1 MAKKKERKVQWYQRC
16 VCVSRMSI
24 MSNEPKK
31 YNEQWAWWAMS
42 MMSTMS
48 MLSTISKFQMS
59 FECISMRWV
68 YSKKSLNSP
77 KMNFFF
83 QILEPCLL
91 WGSPLFLKCPSRTGG
106 ATSAFPHSIIDNHDK
121 KYIGGGRRGRKD
133 WDTYYYSLS
142 DTHTSAPKMS
152 QRMCSKNIRV
162 VSHVWPGCVK
172 T

>member
-1 MAKKKERKVQWYQRC
+1 MSMMSLK
-16 VCVSRMSI
+16 SI
-24 MSNEPKK
+24 MSNEHDEH
-31 YNEQWAWWAMS
+31 NEHVGHNVIWIYFYVVGLLQKIIE
-42 MMSTMS
+42 
-48 MLSTISKFQMS
+48 LPQN
-59 FECISMRWV
+59 E
-68 YSKKSLNSP
+68 L
-77 KMNFFF
+77 FF
-83 QILEPCLL
+83 QILGPCLL

-121 KYIGGGRRGRKD
+121 KYIGGGRRRGRKD

>member
-1 MAKKKERKVQWYQRC
+1 MCEQDEH
-16 VCVSRMSI
+16 
-24 MSNEPKK
+24 NEHDEPKK
-31 YNEQWAWWAMS
+31 HNEQWACWAQ
-42 MMSTMS
+42 
-48 MLSTISKFQMS
+48 LADFK
-59 FECISMRWV
+59 CH
-68 YSKKSLNSP
+68 LNLFLCSGFTPKNHRTSP
-77 KMNFFF
+77 KWTFF
-83 QILEPCLL
+83 QILGPCLL

-121 KYIGGGRRGRKD
+121 KYIGGGRRRGRKD

>member
-1 MAKKKERKVQWYQRC
+1 MCEQDEH
-16 VCVSRMSI
+16 
-24 MSNEPKK
+24 NELNEHDEPKK
-31 YNEQWAWWAMS
+31 HNEQWAGWA
-42 MMSTMS
+42 
-48 MLSTISKFQMS
+48 QWA
-59 FECISMRWV
+59 CWAQCH
-68 YSKKSLNSP
+68 LNLFLCSGFTP
-77 KMNFFF
+77 KTPPKWTFFF

-121 KYIGGGRRGRKD
+121 KYIGGGRRRGRKD